1 MHIAKHGIKNNGMGY
16 VDFYDTLGYM
26 MFGSAA
32 NGWVIRDYIQDLVA
46 LKRKMSLKMTSKT
59 RIEDEHRKMTKER
72 MIKGIKAI
80 KVAERYKTLFKDSD
94 IEAELIETKERLLAE
109 SIDQDHCVAT
119 YGNQINAGTCAIFC
133 ITWNGTKYTLQVNS
147 YFQNVQFRGHR
158 NTDAPKECV
167 EKVNARLAYEREID
181 PSGII
186 PEMHKKGHS
195 FADELPF

>member
-1 MHIAKHGIKNNGMGY
+1 MDLYSA
-16 VDFYDTLGYM
+16 LGSM
-26 MFGSAA
+26 MLETSI
-32 NGWVIRDYIQDLVA
+32 NGWLIRDYINDLVA

-119 YGNQINAGTCAIFC
+119 YGNHINAGTCAIFC
-133 ITWNGTKYTLQVNS
+133 ITWEGVKYTLQVNS
-147 YFQNVQFRGHR
+147 YFNNVQFRGHR
-158 NTDAPKECV
+158 NTDVPKECV
-167 EKVNARLAYEREID
+167 EKVNAKLQYYRD
-181 PSGII
+181 TDTSGII
-186 PEMHKKGHS
+186 PEMHKKTHML
-195 FADELPF
+195 ADDLPF